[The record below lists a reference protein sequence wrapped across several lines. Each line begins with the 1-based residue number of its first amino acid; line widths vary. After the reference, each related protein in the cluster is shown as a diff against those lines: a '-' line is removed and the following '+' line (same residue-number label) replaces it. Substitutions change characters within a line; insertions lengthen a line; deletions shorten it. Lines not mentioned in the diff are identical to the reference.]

1 MGSKQERK
9 MVEREIIKENE
20 KRKNEGRNEI
30 ITQQKRNEG
39 RKETEEK
46 KKMRSK

>member
-46 KKMRSK
+46 KK